1 MLIEENDKLRFGA
14 KSALFAQDSDS
25 EQIAYSQSSMSICAE
40 IEPAQKS
47 SDVASKASFAIPSI
61 KVCGVT
67 DPEIAAFA
75 AQNGA
80 DYIGMILTPGFRRSV
95 TLALA
100 KQIADAA
107 RENGS
112 IPVGVFVSAQLSDI
126 ESTCHDL
133 SIELVQAYQF
143 SSVFPKHLKRIF
155 INESDATFRTD
166 CDFLL
171 MESGKPGS
179 GEKMDENNFSFPLVK
194 PWFIAGG
201 LNPENVKA
209 TILRYRPDG
218 VDVSSGVEKEGLK
231 DRELILEFIKEV
243 KGCE

>member
-1 MLIEENDKLRFGA
+1 MFIEE
-14 KSALFAQDSDS
+14 
-25 EQIAYSQSSMSICAE
+25 I
-40 IEPAQKS
+40 
-47 SDVASKASFAIPSI
+47 AIPSI
-61 KVCGVT
+61 KICGVT
-67 DPEIAAFA
+67 DPGIAAFA
-75 AQNGA
+75 AKNGA
-80 DYIGMILTPGFRRSV
+80 HYIGMILTPGFRRSV
-95 TLALA
+95 TLAQA

-112 IPVGVFVSAQLSDI
+112 IPVGVFVSAQLFEIESICCDLDI
-126 ESTCHDL
+126 ER
-133 SIELVQAYQF
+133 VQAYQF
-143 SSVFPKHLKRIF
+143 SSVFPNHLKRIF
-155 INESDATFRTD
+155 INETDATFRTD

-179 GEKMDENNFSFPLVK
+179 GEKMDESHFSAPLVK

-231 DRELILEFIKEV
+231 NRELILEFIKEV
-243 KGCE
+243 KSCE